1 DALDRGDHLI
11 NRSRGF
17 TDAGSLGLSVLH
29 HILHVDT
36 HLVHGAGD
44 FVDGSRGLHVDLGR
58 LVGGAGDL
66 VGAACDLRG
75 AIANTAYKRTQPVRH
90 LNEGVG
96 QSVAAGAWL
105 NLDGKITAGYS
116 LRNSGHFFEIDDHA
130 VEGAGQFSQLVVAV
144 YVDGLIKIAGFPNL
158 SCDADQRFQRLSNG

>member
-1 DALDRGDHLI
+1 M
-11 NRSRGF
+11 
-17 TDAGSLGLSVLH
+17 
-29 HILHVDT
+29 
-36 HLVHGAGD
+36 
-44 FVDGSRGLHVDLGR
+44 
-58 LVGGAGDL
+58 
-66 VGAACDLRG
+66 
-75 AIANTAYKRTQPVRH
+75 RH

-158 SCDADQRFQRLSNG
+158 SCDADQRFQRLSNGFAGEDGQYNAANNCQEGKDKGNRKRVLASGILALLLFCELICGGLLGSL